1 MFWIAPSLMFWHI
14 VSHTEDAEES
24 QCRTNL
30 REKITPR
37 IQYLTS
43 RHWAMLTRILRY
55 YYYSGS
61 TSQHHTYGLG
71 IFIRRDIESIKI
83 SVKNV
88 APHSPIN
95 KKNRKLLQLKHS
107 AANHSKKKNTT
118 VIMTILMQKLI
129 KDLALI
135 IWV

>member
-1 MFWIAPSLMFWHI
+1 
-14 VSHTEDAEES
+14 
-24 QCRTNL
+24 
-30 REKITPR
+30 
-37 IQYLTS
+37 
-43 RHWAMLTRILRY
+43 MLTRILRY

-118 VIMTILMQKLI
+118 VHDDFNAKIDKRFGAYNLGVRNARR
-129 KDLALI
+129 DR
-135 IWV
+135 